1 MEQAVSSVKK
11 TTASLHNHIEQERS
25 LQEHL
30 REVSDALLNYSAS
43 TTNTEHLKSQLEALI
58 ERLK

>member
-11 TTASLHNHIEQERS
+11 TTVSIHSRTDQERS

-43 TTNTEHLKSQLEALI
+43 TTDTEHLKSQLEALI